1 VAGATVVAVPSS
13 GKLRRP
19 DAYQFGTTDE
29 SGHFVLRGMNPGGF
43 LVLAF
48 EQMRENFRSPEFA
61 KKYEGKGEKVELEEG
76 GKKSVVLKLIT
87 DE

>member
-1 VAGATVVAVPSS
+1 
-13 GKLRRP
+13 
-19 DAYQFGTTDE
+19 
-29 SGHFVLRGMNPGGF
+29 MNPGEF

-48 EQMRENFRSPEFA
+48 EEIQEDHRTPEFL

-87 DE
+87 E